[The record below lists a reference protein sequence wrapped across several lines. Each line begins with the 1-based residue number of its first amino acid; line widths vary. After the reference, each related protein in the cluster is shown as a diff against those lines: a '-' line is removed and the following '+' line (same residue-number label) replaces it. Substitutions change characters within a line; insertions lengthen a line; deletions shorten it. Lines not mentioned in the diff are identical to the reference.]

1 MPKTIR
7 TRNAI
12 GLLNYATSTGHI
24 KSSIKPIINAVIEYT
39 TVAITNQ
46 INNISDQIIPT
57 TNVINSIIQ
66 QNDTINTVLQNNI
79 EIVNNTINEKYVEVS
94 TIPNIPELEIKKIYQ
109 EFVYPYLTVG
119 AYKLPP
125 FSEFQRIISIID
137 EELIGVKIDEDYKLR
152 LYKGILDILVRGRS
166 IYFYDLQLETENKML
181 RTKICNLEELV
192 MKYST
197 ELALCNGSD
206 SGFYMAGSIGIR
218 LHKPKNLIY
227 AQALL
232 NINLAWYIYLYNT
245 KKIEYDNYQGVIEY
259 IKEKG
264 KKNAYDE
271 LVKILDEKFKDIED
285 EMHNKCNQHD
295 HSSNYSSNDCTS
307 DSKSQTYSS
316 SGECLSQTDS
326 FSSKYEDE
334 LNYCK
339 VPHSG
344 TALMLSGFLSITQPN
359 KFCGISSMVTNQLKI
374 DYCNIDGSICKK

>member
-125 FSEFQRIISIID
+125 FSEFQRIISIIN

-181 RTKICNLEELV
+181 RTKICNLEKLV

-264 KKNAYDE
+264 KKNAYGR
-271 LVKILDEKFKDIED
+271 KI
-285 EMHNKCNQHD
+285 QR
-295 HSSNYSSNDCTS
+295 Y
-307 DSKSQTYSS
+307 
-316 SGECLSQTDS
+316 
-326 FSSKYEDE
+326 
-334 LNYCK
+334 
-339 VPHSG
+339 
-344 TALMLSGFLSITQPN
+344 
-359 KFCGISSMVTNQLKI
+359 
-374 DYCNIDGSICKK
+374 